1 MKKFSIIGVGGFV
14 AKKHIDC
21 IKNLK
26 GKLISACDI
35 NDNVGFLDKN
45 FPKTLFFKKEK
56 DFFNYNRLKKVDF
69 IVICT
74 PSYLHF
80 QQIKKSLEAECNVIV
95 EKPPVLNHLDLK
107 KIYSLEKKHKKKCYC
122 IFQLRLNKKLMFLK
136 KKIIKKPKLFINKKI
151 SIDYYTYRGDWYFK
165 TWKNLKN
172 LSGGL
177 LVNIGIHFFDILIW
191 LFGDIKNINFKKK
204 NNEFSSGDL
213 EFNYAKVSW
222 NLSLKRN
229 NMSIKN
235 KKTKF
240 LRRMIVGKHIF
251 QFDKFN
257 DLHEKNYL
265 SIINNKK
272 FHISQFEST
281 IKILSNISK

>member
-26 GKLISACDI
+26 GRLISTCDI
-35 NDNVGFLDKN
+35 NENVGFLDQN
-45 FPKTLFFKKEK
+45 FPKTLFFNNQK
-56 DFFNYNRLKKVDF
+56 DFFYFNKKNKVDYI
-69 IVICT
+69 IVCT

-80 QQIKKSLEAECNVIV
+80 KNIKSSLQSGCNVIV
-95 EKPPVLNHLDLK
+95 EKPPVLNYSNLK
-107 KIYSLEKKHKKKCYC
+107 EIYSLEKKYKKKCFC
-122 IFQLRLNKKLMFLK
+122 IFQLRLNDRLVKLK
-136 KKIIKKPKLFINKKI
+136 KKIEKNPKLFENKRI

-165 TWKNLKN
+165 SWKNTKK

-191 LFGDIKNINFKKK
+191 LFGNVKNLKLNKK
-204 NNEFSSGDL
+204 NNEHSKGKIKFDH
-213 EFNYAKVSW
+213 AKVSW

-229 NMSIKN
+229 NMAIKN
-235 KKTKF
+235 KQTKF

-251 QFDKFN
+251 KFDKFN

-265 SIINNKK
+265 NILKHKK
-272 FHISQFEST
+272 FHISEFEKT
-281 IKILSNISK
+281 IKILKHLTK